1 MSSEQDITGVII
13 EHVRT
18 MLPAGTVVTP
28 ESTIMGDLGLDSL
41 AVMNFVMWLE
51 EAFDISVPMD
61 RLVEVETVAD
71 LARVL
76 QSLGARKTP

>member
-1 MSSEQDITGVII
+1 MSAEQDITEII
-13 EHVRT
+13 IAQVEKLV
-18 MLPAGTVVTP
+18 PPGTKVER

-51 EAFDISVPMD
+51 EAFDVSVPMD
-61 RLVEVETVAD
+61 RLVDVETIAD

-76 QSLGARKTP
+76 ESLGAKKSS